1 MDREYQDSLGLILDR
16 INDCQGE
23 IMRIKAEARDLSR
36 TTLKRVCSKIGRLQ
50 TEIEQ
55 MKEDFVRLRW
65 QQQKQFIDL
74 EDHIENTSHELNRV
88 LMTTVAKFKDSRSN
102 SAVIFSEPVNDG
114 IGSSRDR

>member
-23 IMRIKAEARDLSR
+23 IMRIEAEARDLSR
-36 TTLKRVCSKIGRLQ
+36 TKLKLVCSKIGRLQ

-88 LMTTVAKFKDSRSN
+88 LMTAVAKFKDSRSN

>member
-1 MDREYQDSLGLILDR
+1 MDREYKDSLARILDR

-23 IMRIKAEARDLSR
+23 IMGIKAEACELSR
-36 TTLKRVCSKIGRLQ
+36 TKLKRVCSKIGRLQ

-88 LMTTVAKFKDSRSN
+88 LMSAVAKFKDSRSN
-102 SAVIFSEPVNDG
+102 APVIFSETVNDSMR
-114 IGSSRDR
+114 SSRDR